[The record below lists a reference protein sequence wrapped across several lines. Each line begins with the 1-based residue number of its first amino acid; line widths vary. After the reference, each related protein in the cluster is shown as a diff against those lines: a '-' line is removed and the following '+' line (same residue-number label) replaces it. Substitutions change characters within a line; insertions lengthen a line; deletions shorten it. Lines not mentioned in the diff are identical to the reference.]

1 MYECMNRKMMNSKNL
16 GARSMKNGALD
27 RKIWLW
33 KLSRVKRSLQEVL
46 VGGYIL
52 SGWEALTQK
61 NRGSCGVWE
70 IFRDFCGFL
79 KRLEW
84 FRT

>member
-46 VGGYIL
+46 GGVYFEWL
-52 SGWEALTQK
+52 
-61 NRGSCGVWE
+61 GSFDAKEQGLLRSLGN
-70 IFRDFCGFL
+70 FQGFL
-79 KRLEW
+79 WIFEA
-84 FRT
+84 FGVV

>member
-1 MYECMNRKMMNSKNL
+1 M
-16 GARSMKNGALD
+16 ALEAF
-27 RKIWLW
+27 KG
-33 KLSRVKRSLQEVL
+33 KTVPSRGFGG
-46 VGGYIL
+46 GGYIL

>member
-46 VGGYIL
+46 VGG
-52 SGWEALTQK
+52 G
-61 NRGSCGVWE
+61 
-70 IFRDFCGFL
+70 IF
-79 KRLEW
+79 
-84 FRT
+84 